1 MKASTSIIGIFVAI
15 ALSFVVVLAGSH
27 QGIERA
33 GLPLFAWIAVIIFAI
48 QWVVFIPSWFAHSE
62 HFFDLTGSV
71 TYLVVVV
78 ACLSSVDSIEP
89 RSLLIGAMVSI
100 WALRL
105 GWFLSTRV
113 RAAGSDSRFDVMK
126 HRFVWFL
133 MTWTLQGLWILVTC
147 GAALAAM
154 SRPGQASI
162 GPTVLLGT
170 TLWATGFAIEVA
182 ADSQKRRFRSKV
194 ENHGRFIATGLWA
207 YSRHPNYFGEIL
219 LWVGVAVAAMPALS
233 SWAYATLVSPLFVW
247 ALLTRISGIP
257 LLETAS
263 DRRWGG
269 QEDYE
274 TYKAHTPTLMFRL
287 GGFHRAG

>member
-1 MKASTSIIGIFVAI
+1 M
-15 ALSFVVVLAGSH
+15 ALSLVIVLAGSH
-27 QGIERA
+27 QGTERA
-33 GLPLFAWIAVIIFAI
+33 GLPLFAWIAVVIFAI

-78 ACLSSVDSIEP
+78 ACLSAVDSIEP
-89 RSLLIGAMVSI
+89 RSLLIAAMVSI

-126 HRFVWFL
+126 HRFAWFL
-133 MTWTLQGLWILVTC
+133 MTWTLQGLWILITS

-170 TLWATGFAIEVA
+170 TLWVVGFAIEVA
-182 ADSQKRRFRSKV
+182 ADTQKRRLRSKV
-194 ENHGRFIATGLWA
+194 EDHDFITTGLWA
-207 YSRHPNYFGEIL
+207 YSRHPNYFGEIV
-219 LWVGVAVAAMPALS
+219 LWVGVAVAAIPALS
-233 SWAYATLVSPLFVW
+233 SWGYATLVSPFFVW

-257 LLETAS
+257 LLETAA

-274 TYKAHTPTLMFRL
+274 TYKAHTPTLMFRP
-287 GGFHRAG
+287 GRFHRVG

>member
-1 MKASTSIIGIFVAI
+1 VKASTSIIGIVVAM
-15 ALSFVVVLAGSH
+15 ALSLVIVLAGSH
-27 QGIERA
+27 QGTERA
-33 GLPLFAWIAVIIFAI
+33 GLPLFAWIAVVIFAI

-78 ACLSSVDSIEP
+78 ACLSAVDSIEP
-89 RSLLIGAMVSI
+89 RSLLIAAMVSI

-126 HRFVWFL
+126 HRFAWFL
-133 MTWTLQGLWILVTC
+133 MTWTLQGLWILITS

-170 TLWATGFAIEVA
+170 TLWVVGFAIEVA
-182 ADSQKRRFRSKV
+182 ADTQKRRFRSKV
-194 ENHGRFIATGLWA
+194 EDHDRFITTGLWA
-207 YSRHPNYFGEIL
+207 YSRHPNYFGEIV

-233 SWAYATLVSPLFVW
+233 SWGYATLVSPFFVW

-257 LLETAS
+257 LLETAA

-274 TYKAHTPTLMFRL
+274 TYKAHTPTLMFRP
-287 GGFHRAG
+287 GRFHRVG